1 MERKQA
7 CSRVTTFPLC
17 LCRAAAH
24 PGFPESPA
32 SGTVDPGLGTSNRA
46 RPLPTSAAKIHNIQ
60 KNHDIE
66 VWLEEFMKHLDLPLA
81 RRSLIKGAGLGLGA
95 GMVGALAGATAAPQA
110 AAAATPEGGEIWSS
124 EYWTKKGDIPLW
136 MFRKRVGAPK
146 AGEPSRPVLFFV
158 HGSSVTSRSF
168 DLNVPGHGEYSVMN
182 EFARYGFDCW
192 TMDHEN
198 YGKSGRTSGNSDI
211 ASGVEDLKAAVEV
224 VARETGRQ
232 KYHFLGESSG
242 ALRAGAYAMVA
253 PERADRLVLAAFTYK
268 GEGSPTLTKRA
279 EQVDYYRTHNMRKR
293 DREMIRSIA
302 TRDKPGTSDAAAVE
316 ALADAEMPFGDQ
328 IPTGTYL
335 DMTANLPV
343 VHPQKVQSPVLLVR
357 GEFDGI
363 ATVADLE
370 EFFNL
375 LPNGDRQF
383 IILPGTAHSVALAT
397 NRQLFW
403 HVTRAFLTMPTPIA
417 T

>member
-1 MERKQA
+1 MEK
-7 CSRVTTFPLC
+7 TMTHFE
-17 LCRAAAH
+17 H
-24 PGFPESPA
+24 
-32 SGTVDPGLGTSNRA
+32 
-46 RPLPTSAAKIHNIQ
+46 
-60 KNHDIE
+60 
-66 VWLEEFMKHLDLPLA
+66 PLA
-81 RRSLIKGAGLGLGA
+81 RRTLIKGAGLGLIA
-95 GMVGALAGATAAPQA
+95 GTLAEVQPAQSAGVA
-110 AAAATPEGGEIWSS
+110 EGNDIWSG
-124 EYWTKKGDIPLW
+124 EYWAKKGDVPLW
-136 MFRKRVGAPK
+136 MYRKRVGAPK
-146 AGEPSRPVLFFV
+146 AGEPARPVVFFV
-158 HGSSVTSRSF
+158 HGSSVTSRVF
-168 DLNVPGHGEYSVMN
+168 DLTVPGKGEYSAMN

-211 ASGVEDLKAAVEV
+211 ASGVEDLKAAAEV
-224 VARETGRQ
+224 VTRETGQ
-232 KYHFLGESSG
+232 TKFHFVGESSG
-242 ALRAGAYAMVA
+242 ALRAGAYAMAA
-253 PERADRLVLAAFTYK
+253 PDRINRLVFAAFTYK

-279 EQVDYYRTHNMRKR
+279 EQVDYYRSHNMRKR
-293 DREMIRSIA
+293 DRDMIRSIA
-302 TRDKPGTSDAAAVE
+302 TRDKPGTSDIAAVE

-343 VHPQKVQSPVLLVR
+343 VHPEKVQAPVLLVR

-370 EFFNL
+370 EFFNK

-383 IILPGTAHSVALAT
+383 IILPGTAHSVTIAI

-403 HVTRAFLTMPTPIA
+403 HVTRAFLNMPAPIA

>member
-1 MERKQA
+1 VKQLNQ
-7 CSRVTTFPLC
+7 SLGR
-17 LCRAAAH
+17 RA
-24 PGFPESPA
+24 
-32 SGTVDPGLGTSNRA
+32 V
-46 RPLPTSAAKIHNIQ
+46 
-60 KNHDIE
+60 
-66 VWLEEFMKHLDLPLA
+66 
-81 RRSLIKGAGLGLGA
+81 IKGAGLGLVA
-95 GMVGALAGATAAPQA
+95 GGISAALAVQNAG
-110 AAAATPEGGEIWSS
+110 AATESGEIWSG
-124 EYWTKKGDIPLW
+124 EYWTKKGDVPLW
-136 MFRKRVGAPK
+136 MFRKRIGAPK

-158 HGSSVTSRSF
+158 HGSSVTSRVF
-168 DLNVPGHGEYSVMN
+168 DLNVPGRGEYSVMN

-211 ASGVEDLKAAVEV
+211 KSGVEDLKAAVEV
-224 VARETGRQ
+224 VTRETGRQ
-232 KYHFLGESSG
+232 KLHFLGESSG

-253 PERADRLVLAAFTYK
+253 PERADRLVFAAFTYK
-268 GEGSPTLTKRA
+268 GEGSPTLIKRA

-302 TRDKPGTSDAAAVE
+302 NRDKPGTSDQAAVE
-316 ALADAEMPFGDQ
+316 VLADVEMQFGDQ

-343 VHPQKVQSPVLLVR
+343 VDPRKVLSPVLLVR
-357 GEFDGI
+357 GEYDGI

-370 EFFNL
+370 EFYNL